1 MAQQTINVGAA
12 PNDGTGTPLRTAFQ
26 YTNSNFSE
34 LYTAVGPSG
43 NNIVVPGNA
52 TITGALTLTGGTANG
67 VPYLNASK
75 VVTTGTNL
83 SFANTPGFFD
93 STLNINS
100 LLGSALYRGGITV
113 SEDDIAFTLFGGS
126 GYKLIQTS
134 GFSVPNQLR
143 FYASNAEQ
151 YRIGASGVFN
161 WYDGAGGTRMT
172 LDSTG
177 LGVGTSP
184 AYKFQVRTTSDGVCQ
199 FMQRGGGTN
208 NPYFRVLFTD
218 ATATTTIDASSGAG
232 NPILTLATGGSDRL
246 IIDSSGNVGIGV
258 TPSVQIGNY
267 KSLQIGIGGNL
278 IGRTD
283 DAGIELSSNAYR
295 SGSGSYIYLNTT
307 TAASYRQYSGTHQ
320 WFTAPSGT
328 AGNVI
333 TFTQAMT
340 LDASGRLLVGT
351 VTSGTAAGDGIVKL
365 GTHGHCISQTG
376 TSIAS
381 GSFVDLTISTA
392 ATGYQ
397 GFLSI
402 ANTQNS
408 NANVRTQTTY
418 SVFGRGSTATFTQ
431 IATADGPTGGAS
443 FTVTIPSNGVI
454 RITNTLATFDT
465 TISAQFFGGTS
476 A

>member
-1 MAQQTINVGAA
+1 MGGLQIRAGIENASNSDGFVSLWTSNSAAGGFVERYKIDSTGVATWSNVGGVA
-12 PNDGTGTPLRTAFQ
+12 
-26 YTNSNFSE
+26 
-34 LYTAVGPSG
+34 
-43 NNIVVPGNA
+43 
-52 TITGALTLTGGTANG
+52 GTAM
-67 VPYLNASK
+67 
-75 VVTTGTNL
+75 
-83 SFANTPGFFD
+83 
-93 STLNINS
+93 TLN
-100 LLGSALYRGGITV
+100 
-113 SEDDIAFTLFGGS
+113 
-126 GYKLIQTS
+126 
-134 GFSVPNQLR
+134 
-143 FYASNAEQ
+143 
-151 YRIGASGVFN
+151 
-161 WYDGAGGTRMT
+161 
-172 LDSTG
+172 STG
-177 LGVGTSP
+177 LGVGVSP
-184 AYKFQVRTTSDGVCQ
+184 GSAIGNLQVGGSTNANLYTQQGTDTVRMGVRASGRTGIILDSSNATY
-199 FMQRGGGTN
+199 TN
-208 NPYFRVLFTD
+208 RAWYLDN
-218 ATATTTIDASSGAG
+218 AGSSGS
-232 NPILTLATGGSDRL
+232 LTIGRQGLDVITFDNV
-246 IIDSSGNVGIGV
+246 GNVGIGV
-258 TPSVQIGNY
+258 TPSAWGASLKAFELGAKGNALFTTT
-267 KSLQIGIGGNL
+267 SVLDGLFMVN
-278 IGRTD
+278 
-283 DAGIELSSNAYR
+283 NAYYDT
-295 SGSGSYIYLNTT
+295 SYKY
-307 TAASYRQYSGTHQ
+307 ASTGYASRYTHYQGAHQ

-328 AGNVI
+328 AGNAI

-351 VTSGTAAGDGIVKL
+351 VTSGTSAGDGIVKL

>member
-1 MAQQTINVGAA
+1 MPDTKITALTAIGANPIIPATFPIPMVDLTDTSMAASGTTKKVTVNQILGAG
-12 PNDGTGTPLRTAFQ
+12 GTATLA
-26 YTNSNFSE
+26 S
-34 LYTAVGPSG
+34 
-43 NNIVVPGNA
+43 A
-52 TITGALTLTGGTANG
+52 TITGDLTVDTSTLKVDSANNRVGVLTATPGDTLDVNGRVTALRYLSSSSNAALPSFAVSAGNGAYNSGTNEIGFSINSTSAMT
-67 VPYLNASK
+67 LNA
-75 VVTTGTNL
+75 
-83 SFANTPGFFD
+83 
-93 STLNINS
+93 
-100 LLGSALYRGGITV
+100 
-113 SEDDIAFTLFGGS
+113 
-126 GYKLIQTS
+126 
-134 GFSVPNQLR
+134 
-143 FYASNAEQ
+143 
-151 YRIGASGVFN
+151 
-161 WYDGAGGTRMT
+161 
-172 LDSTG
+172 TG

-184 AYKFQVRTTSDGVCQ
+184 AYKFQVRTTSDGVSQ

-208 NPYFRVLFTD
+208 NPYFRVSFID

-258 TPSVQIGNY
+258 TPSAWASGYTALQNRQTSWFSTSARDLNLGANVYVDAVGY
-267 KSLQIGIGGNL
+267 K
-278 IGRTD
+278 
-283 DAGIELSSNAYR
+283 
-295 SGSGSYIYLNTT
+295 YIA
-307 TAASYRQYSGTHQ
+307 TAAASSYVQYQGAHS
-320 WFTAPSGT
+320 WFNAPSGT
-328 AGNVI
+328 AGNAI